1 MELNEICLAKMV
13 LLLTLSVK
21 RVWFLLLTD
30 SKPLN
35 SLLKR
40 ESDLQ
45 KICDRLDA
53 SMAGVGHYRAVA
65 QYYGY
70 DYYQIVSGLEKQP
83 GGASRALIESLQAK
97 KPELTVA
104 DFSSVVRKEANR
116 NDVVKLLEE
125 YDLK

>member
-1 MELNEICLAKMV
+1 MV

-21 RVWFLLLTD
+21 RVWLFFYLID

-35 SLLKR
+35 SLLER

-45 KICDRLDA
+45 RICNCLDA
-53 SMAGVGHYRAVA
+53 HMAGVGNYRAVA

-70 DYYQIVSGLEKQP
+70 DHYEIVSVLEKLP
-83 GGASRALIESLQAK
+83 GGASRALIESLKAK

-104 DFSSVVRKEANR
+104 DFASVVRKEAKR